1 MQNALLSILFFF
13 SFSAPAQLL
22 PGIWRG
28 ELSLNDTTVLPF
40 NFQVYES
47 NLDLMNGEERINLS
61 DITYTS
67 DSVFLQ
73 LPVFNSEFR
82 CKMNDRNLSGNF
94 YNYTRKSNNILS
106 FEAEQNAAYRFSE
119 KPESPYMNLSGRW
132 QAIFD
137 DEAPESKMSV
147 ALFHQDGNHLTGTF
161 LTTTGDYRYLE
172 GEVSGQKV
180 SLSAFDGSHAFLFT
194 ATIQKDGTLIGD
206 FYSGTHYHET
216 WSAFRNEKAEL
227 PDAESLTFIKPGYDK
242 LDFKFPD
249 EYGDSL
255 SIRDPQFLNKVL
267 IVTLTGTWC
276 PNCMDETRFLVDF
289 YSTYKAKGVE
299 IIALDYER
307 VLDSATVKKSISK
320 LKKQL
325 GVEYPVLFAGTND
338 REEAAKTL
346 PMLNRI
352 LGYPTTIVIDK
363 KGIVRKI
370 YTGFSGPA
378 TGADYVS
385 FKESF
390 LRFINK
396 LIVE

>member
-28 ELSLNDTTVLPF
+28 ELSLNDTTTLPF

>member
-363 KGIVRKI
+363 K
-370 YTGFSGPA
+370 
-378 TGADYVS
+378 
-385 FKESF
+385 ESYGKFIQAFQAPQRVQTMF
-390 LRFINK
+390 LLKNHFCDLSTN
-396 LIVE
+396 

>member
-119 KPESPYMNLSGRW
+119 KPESPYLNLSGRW

-206 FYSGTHYHET
+206 FYSGSHYHET

-227 PDAESLTFIKPGYDK
+227 PDAESHFYK
-242 LDFKFPD
+242 
-249 EYGDSL
+249 
-255 SIRDPQFLNKVL
+255 
-267 IVTLTGTWC
+267 
-276 PNCMDETRFLVDF
+276 TRV
-289 YSTYKAKGVE
+289 
-299 IIALDYER
+299 
-307 VLDSATVKKSISK
+307 
-320 LKKQL
+320 
-325 GVEYPVLFAGTND
+325 
-338 REEAAKTL
+338 
-346 PMLNRI
+346 
-352 LGYPTTIVIDK
+352 
-363 KGIVRKI
+363 
-370 YTGFSGPA
+370 
-378 TGADYVS
+378 
-385 FKESF
+385 
-390 LRFINK
+390 
-396 LIVE
+396 

>member
-1 MQNALLSILFFF
+1 MQNAFLSIFFF
-13 SFSAPAQLL
+13 LNFSASAQLL

-28 ELSLNDTTVLPF
+28 ELSLNDTTTLPF

-47 NLDLMNGEERINLS
+47 NLDLMNGEERINLC
-61 DITYTS
+61 DITYSS

-94 YNYTRKSNNILS
+94 YNFTRKSNNILS

-119 KPESPYMNLSGRW
+119 KPESPYLNLSGRW

-147 ALFHQDGNHLTGTF
+147 ALFHQEGNHLTGTF

-249 EYGDSL
+249 EHGDSL

>member
-1 MQNALLSILFFF
+1 MQNAFLSIFFF
-13 SFSAPAQLL
+13 LNFSASAQLL

-94 YNYTRKSNNILS
+94 YNFTRKSNNILS

-119 KPESPYMNLSGRW
+119 KPESPYLNLSGRW

-147 ALFHQDGNHLTGTF
+147 ALFHQEGNHLTGTF

-206 FYSGTHYHET
+206 FYSGSHYHET

-255 SIRDPQFLNKVL
+255 SIRDPRFLNKVL

>member
-119 KPESPYMNLSGRW
+119 KPESPYLNLSGRW

>member
-1 MQNALLSILFFF
+1 MQNAFLSIFFF
-13 SFSAPAQLL
+13 LNFSASAQLL

-47 NLDLMNGEERINLS
+47 NLDLMNGEERINLC
-61 DITYTS
+61 DITYSS

-94 YNYTRKSNNILS
+94 YNFTRKSNNILS

-119 KPESPYMNLSGRW
+119 KPESPYLNLSGRW

-147 ALFHQDGNHLTGTF
+147 ALFHQEGNHLTGTF

-206 FYSGTHYHET
+206 FYSGSHYHET

-249 EYGDSL
+249 EHGDSL
-255 SIRDPQFLNKVL
+255 SIRDPRFLNKVL

>member
-1 MQNALLSILFFF
+1 MQNAFLSIFFF
-13 SFSAPAQLL
+13 LNFSASAQLL

-28 ELSLNDTTVLPF
+28 ELSLNDTTTLPF

-94 YNYTRKSNNILS
+94 YNFTRKSNNILS

-119 KPESPYMNLSGRW
+119 KPESPYLNLSGRW

-147 ALFHQDGNHLTGTF
+147 ALFHQEGNHLTGTF

-206 FYSGTHYHET
+206 FYSGSHYHET

-249 EYGDSL
+249 EHGDSL

-363 KGIVRKI
+363 KGFVRKI

>member
-352 LGYPTTIVIDK
+352 LAYPTTIVIDK

>member
-119 KPESPYMNLSGRW
+119 KPESPYLNLSGRW

-206 FYSGTHYHET
+206 FYSGSHYHET

>member
-1 MQNALLSILFFF
+1 MQNAFLSIFFF
-13 SFSAPAQLL
+13 LNFSASAQLL

-28 ELSLNDTTVLPF
+28 ELSLNDTTTLPF

-94 YNYTRKSNNILS
+94 YNFTRKSNNILS

-119 KPESPYMNLSGRW
+119 KPESPYLNLSGRW

-147 ALFHQDGNHLTGTF
+147 ALFHQEGNHLTGTF

-249 EYGDSL
+249 EHGDSL

>member
-216 WSAFRNEKAEL
+216 WSAFRNERAEL